1 MRNAAAWALAILAI
15 GIGLPA
21 LLLTHVAEVIGDW
34 ADDYIDD

>member
-21 LLLTHVAEVIGDW
+21 LLLTHVAEVIGDL
-34 ADDYIDD
+34 ADDFID

>member
-15 GIGLPA
+15 AIGLPA

-34 ADDYIDD
+34 ADDYIDG

>member
-15 GIGLPA
+15 AIGLPA

-34 ADDYIDD
+34 SDDYIDG

>member
-15 GIGLPA
+15 AIGLPA

-34 ADDYIDD
+34 ADDYID